1 MKRFCINCG
10 TQFEATSGAERYC
23 PECKVKIKEEWKEKQ
38 KKYAKERAERLNLVN
53 VSIYKD
59 DREILKERA
68 LEGKTTIAEVIKTL
82 LASEVKQEEA
92 KQESVEENA
101 QEETSAKQEAKSTKK
116 KKK

>member
-1 MKRFCINCG
+1 MKRFCSMCG
-10 TQFEATSGAERYC
+10 NQFEAMSGAERYC
-23 PECKVKIKEEWKEKQ
+23 PDCKEKVKSEWKEKQ
-38 KKYAKERAERLNLVN
+38 KAYAKQRAEKLGLVN

-68 LEGKTTIAEVIKTL
+68 LQEKTTIAEVIKAL
-82 LASEVKQEEA
+82 LAGEAKQESA